1 VSVAALVLAA
11 GSASRMNGRHK
22 LLAAFDG
29 TALVRRSVEA
39 ALAGA
44 PDRVVVVT
52 GHRAE
57 EIEAELAG
65 LAVEIVRNPDYAEG
79 MSTSLRAGIAALDPD
94 CDGVVVMLADMPHVT
109 GADVRRLL
117 DAFAEAGGRAVVR
130 AVSGGRRGNPVVLPR
145 ATFAAVLRLEGDV
158 GARHVIE
165 SAGLDVVDVEIGA
178 AAHVDVDTP
187 EAVAAAG
194 GVLKG

>member
-1 VSVAALVLAA
+1 
-11 GSASRMNGRHK
+11 
-22 LLAAFDG
+22 
-29 TALVRRSVEA
+29 
-39 ALAGA
+39 
-44 PDRVVVVT
+44 
-52 GHRAE
+52 
-57 EIEAELAG
+57 
-65 LAVEIVRNPDYAEG
+65 
-79 MSTSLRAGIAALDPD
+79 
-94 CDGVVVMLADMPHVT
+94 
-109 GADVRRLL
+109 
-117 DAFAEAGGRAVVR
+117 VR

-145 ATFAAVLRLEGDV
+145 ATFAAVLRLKGDV

>member
-1 VSVAALVLAA
+1 MTVAALLLAA
-11 GSASRMNGRHK
+11 GRASRMQGSHK

-29 TALVRRSVEA
+29 TALVRRGAEA
-39 ALAGA
+39 ALAGR

-94 CDGVVVMLADMPHVT
+94 CGGVVVMLADMPHVK
-109 GADVRRLL
+109 GSDVRRLL
-117 DAFAEAGGRAVVR
+117 DVFAETGSRAVVR
-130 AVSGGRRGNPVVLPR
+130 AVSGGKRGNPVVLPR
-145 ATFAAVLRLEGDV
+145 AAFAAVLQLEGDV
-158 GARHVIE
+158 GARNIIE
-165 SAGLDVVDVEIGA
+165 SAGLDVLDVEIGA

-187 EAVAAAG
+187 EALAAAG

>member
-1 VSVAALVLAA
+1 MTVAALLLAA
-11 GSASRMNGRHK
+11 GRASRMQGSHK

-29 TALVRRSVEA
+29 TALVRRGAEA
-39 ALAGA
+39 ALAGR

-94 CDGVVVMLADMPHVT
+94 CGGVVVMLADMPHVK
-109 GADVRRLL
+109 GSDVRRLL
-117 DAFAEAGGRAVVR
+117 DVFAETGSRAVVR
-130 AVSGGRRGNPVVLPR
+130 AVSGGKRGNPVVLPR
-145 ATFAAVLRLEGDV
+145 AAFAAVLRLEGDV
-158 GARHVIE
+158 GARNIIE
-165 SAGLDVVDVEIGA
+165 SAGLDVLDVEIGA